1 MVSTTGEALIVN
13 RLFRGVSR
21 LSSNRLPSSGEK
33 RQEEKRSDVTNVCK
47 PIVRESFVLHS

>member
-21 LSSNRLPSSGEK
+21 LSSIRLSSSGEK
-33 RQEEKRSDVTNVCK
+33 REEEKK
-47 PIVRESFVLHS
+47 KREVM